1 MGVERESRLIQYSA
15 LHTSSSR
22 IVLVTEK
29 LVGYYVAEP
38 ELFAGVHV
46 ER

>member
-1 MGVERESRLIQYSA
+1 MGVEGESILIHYSA

-22 IVLVTEK
+22 IALITEK
-29 LVGYYVAEP
+29 LAGYYVAET